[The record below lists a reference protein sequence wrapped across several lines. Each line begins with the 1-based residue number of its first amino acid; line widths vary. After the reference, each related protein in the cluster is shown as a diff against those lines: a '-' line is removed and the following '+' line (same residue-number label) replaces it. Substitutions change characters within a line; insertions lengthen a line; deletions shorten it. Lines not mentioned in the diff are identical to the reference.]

1 MLKICVIGS
10 SGHFRYALE
19 GLDEECSITGIA
31 PGVPEEDLSK
41 LEKAISEMNIK
52 PKKYNNWW
60 EMLEKE
66 KPDILVINTVFS
78 LNGKIL
84 LEALERKIHAFVE
97 KPIATTFEDLEKI
110 RSVYQKVRNE
120 VFFTAMFGI
129 RYRPHF
135 LTAKKLVSEGAVGEI
150 RLVNTQKSYKLGQ
163 RPDFY
168 KKRETYGGTI
178 PWVGIHAI
186 DWIHWITGKKFLSVY
201 ATHSRLHNS
210 GHGELET
217 TALCHFT
224 LENEVFASLSID
236 YLRPQGAPTH
246 DDDRMRIVGT
256 RGIVEVINE
265 RVFLTDEKGHR
276 EVPLVEK
283 GQIFEDFLREIRGQG
298 KCMVTPEDS
307 ILTTEI
313 ALKARLS
320 ADTGQIVL
328 I

>member
-1 MLKICVIGS
+1 
-10 SGHFRYALE
+10 
-19 GLDEECSITGIA
+19 
-31 PGVPEEDLSK
+31 
-41 LEKAISEMNIK
+41 
-52 PKKYNNWW
+52 
-60 EMLEKE
+60 
-66 KPDILVINTVFS
+66 
-78 LNGKIL
+78 
-84 LEALERKIHAFVE
+84 
-97 KPIATTFEDLEKI
+97 
-110 RSVYQKVRNE
+110 
-120 VFFTAMFGI
+120 
-129 RYRPHF
+129 
-135 LTAKKLVSEGAVGEI
+135 VGEI

-186 DWIHWITGKKFLSVY
+186 DWIHWITEKKFLSVY

-224 LENEVFASLSID
+224 LEDEVFASLSID
-236 YLRPQGAPTH
+236 YLRPHGAPTH

-256 RGIVEVINE
+256 KGIVEVINE

-320 ADTGQIVL
+320 ADTGQIVR